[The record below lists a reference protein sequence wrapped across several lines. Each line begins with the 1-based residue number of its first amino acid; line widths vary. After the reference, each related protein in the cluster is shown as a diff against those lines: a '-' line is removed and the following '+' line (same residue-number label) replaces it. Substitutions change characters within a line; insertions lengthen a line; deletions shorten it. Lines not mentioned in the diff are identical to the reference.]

1 MMTSKTFKTKG
12 ITICFMFTLLI
23 ILSQSVL
30 SQKDTTKNL
39 IYNKNID
46 IFNQVIN
53 EYVFFIKKVY
63 KGDNPFFVIID
74 HIYSSEEIHILS
86 MSYTYTN
93 VFSKLEENKD
103 AIVYAYNTDSTIFVV
118 VTNFFYGDSVLKTD
132 IINKFKAKEITENIL
147 KKTFYPLTIE
157 SLINNNPEKF
167 EEILYKES
175 FYDNEKLDLDIYG
188 DDIIMS
194 EDGTYFRYFNNRIS
208 LFKNEKEPE

>member
-1 MMTSKTFKTKG
+1 MTSKTFKTKG

-23 ILSQSVL
+23 IFSQSVL

-74 HIYSSEEIHILS
+74 HIYSSEEYHNLS

-93 VFSKLEENKD
+93 VFSKLKENKD
-103 AIVYAYNTDSTIFVV
+103 AIVYSYNSDSTIFII
-118 VTNFFYGDSVLKTD
+118 VTNYFQGDSTFKTD
-132 IINKFKAKEITENIL
+132 IINDFKAKEITENIL

-157 SLINNNPEKF
+157 YLINNYPEKIN
-167 EEILYKES
+167 EILCKES
-175 FYDNEKLDLDIYG
+175 FYDNEKLNFDILGDFFIIEGNGYG
-188 DDIIMS
+188 I
-194 EDGTYFRYFNNRIS
+194 RYFQDKIS
-208 LFKNEKEPE
+208 LFKNE

>member
-1 MMTSKTFKTKG
+1 
-12 ITICFMFTLLI
+12 MFIFLLLI
-23 ILSQSVL
+23 SQSVL
-30 SQKDTTKNL
+30 SQENTKENL
-39 IYNKNID
+39 IYKKNIE
-46 IFNQVIN
+46 IFNQVID
-53 EYVFFIKKVY
+53 EYVCFIKKVY

-74 HIYSSEEIHILS
+74 HIYSFEETHNLS

-118 VTNFFYGDSVLKTD
+118 VTNFFQGDSVLKTD

-175 FYDNEKLDLDIYG
+175 FYDNEKLGFDIWG
-188 DDIIMS
+188 DFFMMD
-194 EDGTYFRYFNNRIS
+194 EDGFSINYFKNRIS
-208 LFKNEKEPE
+208 LYKNEKEPK